1 MLKEKKNLPEEQE
14 IKKEDNSINSL
25 NSSKSG
31 GSDFYQIKTVF

>member
-25 NSSKSG
+25 ESSESG
-31 GSDFYQIKTVF
+31 GQQTSIK